1 MSCRIYVGNLPMD
14 VRERDLDDLF
24 YKYGRIRGIDIKR
37 PSRPPAYAFVA
48 FEDPRDAKDAVH
60 YRDNYD
66 FDGGRI
72 RVELA
77 NETPRRRDDRG
88 FGGGRNRTDFRLEVS
103 DLPDRTSWQDLKDY
117 FKPVGDVLYAD
128 VSRNGEGV
136 VEFATKEDMFAAKR
150 KLDGSTFR
158 NPFDSREIRVRL
170 PKGSNF
176 RSSSRSRSRSRSPP
190 RRARSP
196 LSRSRSP
203 PPKRERE
210 GGRDGGREE
219 REEEEGRGA
228 EEAKDRSPSPP
239 REKEGG
245 VEDGKKDEEKTGTWG
260 DGADSLEA
268 IHPEGMNGDE

>member
-1 MSCRIYVGNLPMD
+1 MD

-88 FGGGRNRTDFRLEVS
+88 PSSLPFSLSPFLSLSFLSFCGILYSLGRFG
-103 DLPDRTSWQDLKDY
+103 SWPDY
-117 FKPVGDVLYAD
+117 FKPIGDVLYAD

-158 NPFDSREIRVRL
+158 NPFDSREEIARGSGRIR
-170 PKGSNF
+170 P
-176 RSSSRSRSRSRSPP
+176 
-190 RRARSP
+190 
-196 LSRSRSP
+196 
-203 PPKRERE
+203 
-210 GGRDGGREE
+210 
-219 REEEEGRGA
+219 
-228 EEAKDRSPSPP
+228 
-239 REKEGG
+239 
-245 VEDGKKDEEKTGTWG
+245 
-260 DGADSLEA
+260 
-268 IHPEGMNGDE
+268 

>member
-103 DLPDRTSWQDLKDY
+103 DLPDRTSWQDLKVAY
-117 FKPVGDVLYAD
+117 LPTHLPTSLLPSLPLFL
-128 VSRNGEGV
+128 
-136 VEFATKEDMFAAKR
+136 F
-150 KLDGSTFR
+150 
-158 NPFDSREIRVRL
+158 PFL
-170 PKGSNF
+170 PSFNVDL
-176 RSSSRSRSRSRSPP
+176 
-190 RRARSP
+190 P
-196 LSRSRSP
+196 LSF
-203 PPKRERE
+203 
-210 GGRDGGREE
+210 
-219 REEEEGRGA
+219 
-228 EEAKDRSPSPP
+228 PSPFP
-239 REKEGG
+239 
-245 VEDGKKDEEKTGTWG
+245 
-260 DGADSLEA
+260 SLA
-268 IHPEGMNGDE
+268 V